1 MLETA
6 LIIEKVLPYFLILK
20 ALIIQFWWIVPPFLL
35 YDKMKFFFLLHM
47 GMSWAGDSSRESI
60 LLEIKI
66 PHNLTRPIKAM
77 ENVMNSIWG
86 SYDPPKDWRASY
98 FEGKVI
104 LSTSFEIAG
113 IDGVPHFF
121 VRIPKSNRK
130 LVESA
135 IYSQYPEV
143 EIIEAPD
150 YTKQIPMDIPNNEW
164 EMWGT
169 DFELIKPDIYP
180 IKTYEQFFEERPD
193 SPSEE
198 KRIDPLSSLF
208 ETISR
213 MNKGEQMWIQLT
225 MWPISPKEN
234 DYVGRGK
241 KEVDKLVSRPEAL
254 EKKSIISDFFSVLIT
269 GKMPEPPQEKENFL
283 PPEMKLTPGEREIV
297 GAIEKKIS
305 KPCFQGFIRY
315 IYVAK
320 RDVFFGGAKGFGVSF
335 FSQFATQNL
344 NNLKPWGEVTTKIQ
358 SPDIFS
364 ARRLY
369 LRKRNIIDNYRT
381 RSPSFDPYPKE
392 GAIITMSIEE
402 LATIFHFPGEDAV
415 PTTSLER
422 VQMKKGAPPT
432 TLPVEE

>member
-47 GMSWAGDSSRESI
+47 GMSWAGESLREPI

-86 SYDPPKDWRASY
+86 GYDPPKDWRASY

-130 LVESA
+130 LIESA

-164 EMWGT
+164 DMWGT
-169 DFELIKPDIYP
+169 DFELIKPDVYP

-241 KEVDKLVSRPEAL
+241 KEVDKLVSRPGAL
-254 EKKSIISDFFSVLIT
+254 EKKSIISDFFTVLFT

-297 GAIEKKIS
+297 GAIEKKIA

-344 NNLKPWGEVTTKIQ
+344 NNLKPWGDVTTKIQ

-369 LRKRNIIDNYRT
+369 LRKRDILDKYR
-381 RSPSFDPYPKE
+381 RRDPSFDPYPKE
-392 GAIITMSIEE
+392 GAI
-402 LATIFHFPGEDAV
+402 
-415 PTTSLER
+415 
-422 VQMKKGAPPT
+422 
-432 TLPVEE
+432 